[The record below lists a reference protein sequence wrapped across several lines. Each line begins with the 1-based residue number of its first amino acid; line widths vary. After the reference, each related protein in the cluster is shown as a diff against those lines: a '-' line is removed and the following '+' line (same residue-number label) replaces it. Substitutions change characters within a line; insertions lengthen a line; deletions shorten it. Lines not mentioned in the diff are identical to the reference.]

1 MEKAEGLRFASVSL
15 TSHRFDYEKVRN
27 VERQLEKELMG
38 PIAFQ
43 VREDEI
49 FARALVEALK
59 ARKVLRLVFN

>member
-1 MEKAEGLRFASVSL
+1 
-15 TSHRFDYEKVRN
+15 